1 MTASVILKKK
11 ISTDTF
17 GYLAIRYFDGSGN
30 KKVISLAEKISEDN
44 FKKFFY
50 TDINQFKKT
59 TIIDYLKLN
68 KKISEKINDF
78 SIFTTST
85 KNRTKSFIDYYNQY
99 ITTITNQNTKDGN
112 SVALKKLIAF
122 KTSKN
127 KSDILF
133 SDIDREWVK
142 EFKNFL
148 LTSISANTAK
158 QYLIVIKSVLNE
170 AKRNGLYTESYNYF
184 SKLNLKTTYSNKK
197 ILSDNDINTLFDM
210 TYESKYYDT
219 RNMLLFSIFSSGL
232 RVSDIFFLKNK
243 DFKKD
248 YIEVIIKKTLKPLRI
263 SYNEKLISLILEI
276 YNQHQL
282 DGVFLASI
290 NYRHLNKPSNS
301 HLLDILND
309 KANSL
314 DFRQNKHKELN
325 TLERLLDHIA
335 TLPPNDYMFKSFMTH
350 EPSLNNYDKK
360 RELTKEQNEAL
371 GRLRGRYNGAL
382 KSMLK
387 HYKFDIEN
395 ISSHT
400 GRYTWTNML
409 LNIEGVNILDI
420 SRSLGHKRLSITER
434 YIEKNFGLEKM
445 ENIGSK
451 LSDKFIV

>member
-17 GYLAIRYFDGSGN
+17 GYLAIRYFDGNGN
-30 KKVISLAEKISEDN
+30 KKVISLAEKMNEND

-50 TDINQFKKT
+50 PDINQFKKT
-59 TIIDYLKLN
+59 TVIDYLKLN
-68 KKISEKINDF
+68 KKISEKINDTTV
-78 SIFTTST
+78 FTTST
-85 KNRTKSFIDYYNQY
+85 KNRTKSFIDYYTNY

-122 KTSKN
+122 KTSKS

-197 ILSDNDINTLFDM
+197 ILSDNDINILFDI

-263 SYNEKLISLILEI
+263 SYNEKLISLLLEI
-276 YNQHQL
+276 YNQPTLMLYGHYYAHAQ
-282 DGVFLASI
+282 
-290 NYRHLNKPSNS
+290 
-301 HLLDILND
+301 
-309 KANSL
+309 SL

-335 TLPPNDYMFKSFMTH
+335 TLPPNDYMFKSFMAH
-350 EPSLNNYDKK
+350 EPLLNNYDKK